1 MNEDRILIEVEVD
14 DNDAGKRLSEIKQK
28 MAELQ
33 TEQKKLAKEIKSG
46 NDTTGEMAKKFA
58 NNEAALSSLKAAE
71 KDYTAVIQQASK
83 ANTGYGDS
91 LNSMSAQLA
100 QMKREYR
107 SLSKEAR
114 EGEAGQAL
122 LKEIGGLDEKLKAAD
137 ASMGDFQRNVGNYSS
152 ALKGLDDRVVQVSGV
167 FEGGFVNGLKT
178 AGNGVKTF
186 SKTLLTTPVG
196 WISVAIQALI
206 GIFNQ
211 LKAAFQRNDESSDSL
226 KEAFTALKPAVTV
239 IRTIFDGL
247 AKTIGAVAKGF
258 SAVFTWVAEKV
269 SPAYRQA
276 AKDAYSLEKAQ
287 QALDDRNREYTVNAA
302 KRGVQIA
309 KLNSAIR
316 TDETL
321 TAKEREKMAKKAID
335 IERQDM
341 EERKALAAEALR
353 IYQLQLK
360 EEVSLTDEQETRLAE
375 LKAAAYKAEEE
386 YITGTLR
393 LAQQEK
399 SARVEAAKAAQEAA
413 KAKREAAIQAAKVAE
428 EEARKAQDL
437 ILELAEDEAGKIN
450 VTYQRQIADLKKRL
464 AEEKSLTKE
473 AREAIASQI
482 SSLEAK
488 QAKEVSAL
496 QEAAAKERQDRE
508 VQAYADLNAAKLA
521 AMKDSAAKEAAQS
534 AQSTAAALA
543 ALQGRLDNE
552 KDLSAAARAAI
563 LEQMELTE
571 EQGQAKIAEIRA
583 KWRAKELQEQWSE
596 VTKKAALL
604 LKEAEAA
611 GASAK
616 DILNLQVSQAQE
628 AYGRL
633 LAIDSETK
641 AAMFA
646 NETAYKEAVL
656 DSLNALNA
664 ARKAASDS
672 SIQQLNDFKGA
683 VSEAGSSLS
692 SLFGEIA
699 EDEEALAV
707 FNKGIALVNATLALA
722 EAIAKATS
730 AASAGDPYTLA
741 IRVVAAA
748 ATVAANFAGVISA
761 IKAATVPSA
770 PSFEKGGI
778 VPGNSL
784 TGDRIK
790 ANVNS
795 REMVLTLDDQQRLLG
810 LIRSGVP
817 SGGDDIAAALA
828 KALQGMPAPVLEY
841 RTFRKF
847 AQKAEMQQKSA
858 RIR

>member
-1 MNEDRILIEVEVD
+1 MSEDKILIEVEID
-14 DNDAGKRLSEIKQK
+14 ENGAGKRLAEIKQR
-28 MAELQ
+28 MADLQ
-33 TEQKKLAKEIKSG
+33 AEQKRLAKEIKAG
-46 NDTTGEMAKKFA
+46 NDASGEMAKKFA

-71 KDYTAVIQQASK
+71 KDYTAAIQTASK

-107 SLSKEAR
+107 SLSAEAR

-122 LKEIGGLDEKLKAAD
+122 LKGIGDLDEKLKSAD

-152 ALKGLDDRVVQVSGV
+152 ALKGLDDRVVQVSGL

-178 AGNGVKTF
+178 AGNGVKAF
-186 SKTLLTTPVG
+186 GKTLLATPVG
-196 WISVAIQALI
+196 WISVAIQALV

-211 LKAAFQRNDESSDSL
+211 LRAAFNRNDESSDSL
-226 KEAFTALKPAVTV
+226 KEAFTALKPV
-239 IRTIFDGL
+239 ITFMRGVFDGL

-258 SAVFTWVAEKV
+258 SAVATWVADKV

-276 AKDAYSLEKAQ
+276 AKDAYNLEKAQ
-287 QALDDRNREYTVNAA
+287 QALDDRNRDYTVNAA

-321 TAKEREKMAKKAID
+321 TAKEREKMAKAAIEL
-335 IERQDM
+335 ERQDM
-341 EERKALAAEALR
+341 EERKALSKEALR
-353 IYQLQLK
+353 IYELQLK
-360 EEVSLTDEQETRLAE
+360 EEVSLTDEQETKLSE

-399 SARVEAAKAAQEAA
+399 SARVEAAKAAREAA
-413 KAKREAAIQAAKVAE
+413 KAKREAAKEAAKVAE

-450 VTYQRQIADLKKRL
+450 ATYQRQVTDLKKRL
-464 AEEKSLTKE
+464 EEEKSLTKE
-473 AREAIASQI
+473 AREAIVSQI

-488 QAKEVSAL
+488 QAKETSAL
-496 QEAAAKERQDRE
+496 REAAAKERQERE
-508 VQAYADLNAAKLA
+508 IQAFSDLNAAKLA
-521 AMKDSAAKEAAQS
+521 AMNDSAEKEAAQVSQS
-534 AQSTAAALA
+534 AQAALA
-543 ALQGRLDNE
+543 ALQERLDKE

-571 EQGQAKIAEIRA
+571 EEGQKKIADIRA
-583 KWRAKELQEQWSE
+583 KWRAKELQEQWND
-596 VTKKAALL
+596 VTGKAALM

-633 LAIDSETK
+633 LAIDEETK
-641 AAMFA
+641 AAMFS
-646 NETAYKEAVL
+646 NETDYNNAVL

-672 SIQQLNDFKGA
+672 SLQQISDFKGA
-683 VSEAGSSLS
+683 VSEMGGSLS

-707 FNKGIALVNATLALA
+707 FNKGIALVNATLSLA

-748 ATVAANFAGVISA
+748 ATVAANFAGVIAA
-761 IKAATVPSA
+761 IKSATVPSA
-770 PSFEKGGI
+770 PSFGKGGI

-795 REMVLTLDDQQRLLG
+795 REMVLTLDDQQRLLA

-817 SGGDDIAAALA
+817 SAGEDIAAALA
-828 KALQGMPAPVLEY
+828 KALRSMPAPVLEY
-841 RTFRKF
+841 RTFKKF
-847 AQKAEMQQKSA
+847 AKKAEMIQKTA
-858 RIR
+858 RLR

>member
-1 MNEDRILIEVEVD
+1 MNEDKILIEVEID
-14 DNDAGKRLSEIKQK
+14 DNGAGKRLAEIKQR
-28 MAELQ
+28 MSDLQ
-33 TEQKKLAKEIKSG
+33 AEQKRLAKEIKAG
-46 NDTTGEMAKKFA
+46 NDTTGEMAKRFA
-58 NNEAALSSLKAAE
+58 NNEAALSSLKASE
-71 KDYTAVIQQASK
+71 KDYTAAIQQASK
-83 ANTGYGDS
+83 ANAGYGDS

-107 SLSKEAR
+107 SLSAEAR
-114 EGEAGQAL
+114 EGEAGQSL
-122 LKEIGGLDEKLKAAD
+122 LKGIGDLDEKLKAAD

-178 AGNGVKTF
+178 AGNGVKAF
-186 SKTLLTTPVG
+186 GKTLLATPVG
-196 WISVAIQALI
+196 WISLAIQALI

-211 LKAAFQRNDESSDSL
+211 LRAAFQRNDESSDSL
-226 KEAFTALKPAVTV
+226 KEAFTALKPVVTFL
-239 IRTIFDGL
+239 RGIFDGM
-247 AKTIGAVAKGF
+247 AKTIGALAKGF
-258 SAVFTWVAEKV
+258 AAIATWVAEKV

-276 AKDAYSLEKAQ
+276 AKDAYNLEKAQ
-287 QALDDRNREYTVNAA
+287 QALDDRNRDYTVNSA

-321 TAKEREKMAKKAID
+321 TAKQREKMAQQAIEL
-335 IERQDM
+335 ERQDM
-341 EERKALAAEALR
+341 EERKALAKEALR
-353 IYQLQLK
+353 IYELQLK
-360 EEVSLTDEQETRLAE
+360 EEVSLTDEQETKLAD

-413 KAKREAAIQAAKVAE
+413 KAKREAAAQAAKVAE

-437 ILELAEDEAGKIN
+437 ILELAEDETEKIK
-450 VTYQRQIADLKKRL
+450 VTYQRQIADMKKRL
-464 AEEKSLTKE
+464 EEEKTLTKE
-473 AREAIASQI
+473 AREAIVSQI
-482 SSLEAK
+482 ASLEAK
-488 QAKEVSAL
+488 SAKEVTAL
-496 QEAAAKERQDRE
+496 QEAAAKDRQERE
-508 VQAYADLNAAKLA
+508 MQAYADLNAAKVA
-521 AMKDSAAKEAAQS
+521 AMAESAEKEIAQTDK
-534 AQSTAAALA
+534 STKEALA
-543 ALQGRLDNE
+543 ALQERLDKE

-563 LEQMELTE
+563 LEQMEITE
-571 EQGQAKIAEIRA
+571 EQGQAKISEIRA
-583 KWRAKELQEQWSE
+583 KWRAKELAGQWAD
-596 VTKKAALL
+596 VTKRAALL
-604 LKEAEAA
+604 LKEAEAD

-616 DILNLQVSQAQE
+616 ALLDMQISQAHE

-672 SIQQLNDFKGA
+672 SIQQLSDFKGA

-741 IRVVAAA
+741 IRVIAAA

-761 IKAATVPSA
+761 IKSATVPSA

-778 VPGNSL
+778 VPGNSM

-795 REMVLTLDDQQRLLG
+795 REMVLTLEDQQRLLG

-828 KALQGMPAPVLEY
+828 KALQSMPAPVLEY

-847 AQKAEMQQKSA
+847 AQKAEMHQKRA
-858 RIR
+858 RLR